1 MTVRAVEWK
10 KPYRWGK
17 AIEITEDKVINLRL
31 REENNLIIR
40 DEWDNEI
47 YVDLQLDDEVRPTDA
62 FPVWITTWRAVVDNW
77 WDEAW
82 TILICKTT
90 SWDYFRFLYWDNGK
104 IYIDNWT
111 GIFKQIYLKGEVDAL
126 LQELRNYID
135 TELAK
140 KEDKLTAWANITI
153 QDVTDPVTWDII
165 HEISADGTTYTAWAG
180 IDITN
185 EEISVD
191 TSWASSWQ
199 VLSAD
204 GQWWVAWVNQSGW
217 ATYTAGNGISIDA
230 NDEISV
236 DTSVVA
242 TQTDLS
248 NKQDSLTASTWISID
263 SSNNISNT
271 LPWPVVSGTAPSNPT
286 QWALWYDTTV
296 DVLKLY
302 DGTNW
307 KSLVISGDV
316 GVNYMIQSSNSD
328 PASGTASNIITL
340 VP

>member
-10 KPYRWGK
+10 KPYTWGK

-111 GIFKQIYLKGEVDAL
+111 GSFKQIYIKGEVDAL

-153 QDVTDPVTWDII
+153 QDVTDPVTWDVI
-165 HEISADGTTYTAWAG
+165 HEISANGSTYTAWNW
-180 IDITN
+180 IN
-185 EEISVD
+185 
-191 TSWASSWQ
+191 
-199 VLSAD
+199 
-204 GQWWVAWVNQSGW
+204 
-217 ATYTAGNGISIDA
+217 IDA
-230 NDEISV
+230 NNEISV